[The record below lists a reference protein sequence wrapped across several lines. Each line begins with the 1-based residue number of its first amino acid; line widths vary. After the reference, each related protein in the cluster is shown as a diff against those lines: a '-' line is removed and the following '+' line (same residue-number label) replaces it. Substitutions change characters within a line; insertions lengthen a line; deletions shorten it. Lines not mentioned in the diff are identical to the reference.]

1 MSSGLERSAILSVI
15 WLRIVF
21 FKDDLDQTRL
31 EAGRSAGMCVR
42 RSERRWDAGS
52 ACWGTLLDLVLLDL
66 RAVVYVL
73 AGGWRAGG
81 AGWVLRTQAYLYEA
95 RKLLFD
101 DWGLATEWCG
111 LFARG

>member
-73 AGGWRAGG
+73 AGGM
-81 AGWVLRTQAYLYEA
+81 AGWRDGLGAEDSSRLVRSSEA
-95 RKLLFD
+95 AL
-101 DWGLATEWCG
+101 
-111 LFARG
+111 